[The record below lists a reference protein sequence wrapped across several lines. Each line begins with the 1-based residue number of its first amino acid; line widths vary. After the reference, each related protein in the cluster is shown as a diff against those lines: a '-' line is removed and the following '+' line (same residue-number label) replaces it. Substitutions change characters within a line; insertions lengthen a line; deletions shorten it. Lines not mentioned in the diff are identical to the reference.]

1 MVNPQNERLKKMEI
15 YSIILAAGE
24 GKRMKSET
32 AKPLQMACGKAL
44 IDYVLSAVKELDTK
58 ENIVVIGHKAEDM
71 KNYLGS
77 SVVYTYQLEQ
87 KGTGHAVMQGI
98 EPISGKEGIVMV
110 LCGDTPLIEGSALS
124 AALDSHIKNGRAA
137 TVITAIAP
145 NPFGYGRV
153 IRNGASLCK
162 IVEQKDAT
170 PEEAAVA
177 EINSG
182 MYFFDIQKLKGAL
195 SRLTNNNSQGEYYLT
210 DTIEILLNDGE
221 SVGAEIVDFESTLGV
236 NDRVQL
242 SLAESILNRRNV
254 ERVMLSG
261 VRVINPSATYIG
273 SDVTVGMDSVIY
285 PGTILEGNTH
295 IGKSCTIG
303 PDSMISDTEIGDNT
317 EVLKSVLTKS
327 EVGNNVN
334 IGPFA
339 YMRPNSKIGD
349 NVKVGDFVEIKNASI
364 DSGTKVAHL
373 TYVGDADVGKNVN
386 FGCGTVV
393 VNYDG
398 INKHRTTI
406 GDDVFIGCNTN
417 LVSPVKVGDG
427 AFTAAGST
435 ITDEVPENALAIA
448 RAKQVNK
455 TDWIKP
461 KDR

>member
-1 MVNPQNERLKKMEI
+1 MKI

-24 GKRMKSET
+24 GKRMKSKT
-32 AKPLQMACGKAL
+32 AKPLMKVCGKPI
-44 IDYVLSAVKELDTK
+44 IDHILSATGELGTEK
-58 ENIVVIGHKAEDM
+58 NIVVIGHKAEDM
-71 KNYLGS
+71 KAHLEE
-77 SVVYTYQLEQ
+77 SVSYAYQLEQ

-98 EPISGKEGIVMV
+98 EPIKDKDGIVMI
-110 LCGDTPLIEGSALS
+110 LCGDTPLIKGDELKSALE
-124 AALDSHIKNGRAA
+124 SHIESGRAA

-153 IRNGASLCK
+153 IRNGESITK

-170 PEEAAVA
+170 DAEKAVC

-182 MYFFDIQKLKGAL
+182 MYFFDIKKLNSAL
-195 SRLTNNNSQGEYYLT
+195 SRLTPNNAQGEYYLT
-210 DTIEILLNDGE
+210 DTIEILLSDGE
-221 SVGAEIVDFESTLGV
+221 KVGAEIIDFDSILGV

-242 SLAESILNRRNV
+242 SSAEKILNRRNV

-261 VRVINPSATYIG
+261 VTVINPDTTYIG
-273 SDVTVGMDSVIY
+273 VDVTVGMDSVIY
-285 PGTILEGNTH
+285 PGTILEGNTV
-295 IGKSCTIG
+295 IGENCIIG
-303 PDSMISDTEIGDNT
+303 PDTKITDTKIGNNT
-317 EVLKSVLTKS
+317 EVVKSVLTKS
-327 EVGNNVN
+327 EVGNKVN

-339 YMRPNSKIGD
+339 YMRPNSKVGD
-349 NVKVGDFVEIKNASI
+349 NVKVGDFVEIKNATI
-364 DSGTKVAHL
+364 DNGTKVAHL

-398 INKHRTTI
+398 KNKHRSTI

-417 LVSPVKVGDG
+417 LVSPVKVNNG

-455 TDWIKP
+455 ENWIKP

>member
-1 MVNPQNERLKKMEI
+1 MKI

-24 GKRMKSET
+24 GKRMKSKT
-32 AKPLQMACGKAL
+32 AKPLMEVCKKPI
-44 IDYVLSAVKELDTK
+44 IDHILTATKELGTK

-71 KNYLGS
+71 KAHLEE
-77 SVVYTYQLEQ
+77 SVSFAYQYEQ

-98 EPISGKEGIVMV
+98 EPIKDKDGIVMI
-110 LCGDTPLIEGSALS
+110 LCGDTPLIKGSELKNALNN
-124 AALDSHIKNGRAA
+124 HIESERAA

-145 NPFGYGRV
+145 NPFGYGRI
-153 IRNGASLCK
+153 IRDGENLLK

-170 PEEAAVA
+170 DTEKAVC

-182 MYFFDIQKLKGAL
+182 MYFFDIKKLSLAL
-195 SRLTNNNSQGEYYLT
+195 SKLTPNNAQGEYYLT
-210 DTIEILLNDGE
+210 DTIEILLSDGE
-221 SVGAEIVDFESTLGV
+221 KVGAEIIDFDSTLGV

-242 SLAESILNRRNV
+242 ACAEKILNCRNV
-254 ERVMLSG
+254 ERIMLSG
-261 VRVINPSATYIG
+261 VTVIDPDSTYIG
-273 SDVTVGMDSVIY
+273 TDVTVGMDSIIY
-285 PGTILEGNTH
+285 PGTILEGNTV
-295 IGKSCTIG
+295 IGENCIIG
-303 PDSMISDTEIGDNT
+303 PDSKITDTKIGDNT
-317 EVLKSVLTKS
+317 EVIKSVLVKS
-327 EVGNNVN
+327 EVGNKAN

-349 NVKVGDFVEIKNASI
+349 NVKVGDFVEIKNATI
-364 DSGTKVAHL
+364 DNGTKVAHL
-373 TYVGDADVGKNVN
+373 TYIGDADVGKNVN

-398 INKHRTTI
+398 KNKHRSTI

-417 LVSPVKVGDG
+417 LVSPVKVNSG

-448 RAKQVNK
+448 RAKQINK
-455 TDWIKP
+455 ENWIKP

>member
-1 MVNPQNERLKKMEI
+1 MKI

-24 GKRMKSET
+24 GKRMKSKT
-32 AKPLQMACGKAL
+32 AKPLMPVCGKPI
-44 IDYVLSAVKELDTK
+44 IDYVLSATDEVGTDK
-58 ENIVVIGHKAEDM
+58 NIVVIGHKADDIKAHLEE
-71 KNYLGS
+71 
-77 SVVYTYQLEQ
+77 SVTYAYQLEQ

-98 EPISGKEGIVMV
+98 EPIKDEDGIVMI
-110 LCGDTPLIEGSALS
+110 LCGDTPLIKGEELKTALN
-124 AALDSHIKNGRAA
+124 SHIESGSAA

-153 IRNGASLCK
+153 IRDGENLSR

-170 PEEAAVA
+170 DAEKAVL

-182 MYFFDIQKLKGAL
+182 MYFFDIKKLASAL
-195 SRLTNNNSQGEYYLT
+195 SKLTNNNAQGEYYLT
-210 DTIEILLNDGE
+210 DTIEILISEGE
-221 SVGAEIVDFESTLGV
+221 KVGAEIIDFESILGV

-242 SLAESILNRRNV
+242 ASAEAVLNRRNV
-254 ERVMLSG
+254 EKIMLSG
-261 VRVINPSATYIG
+261 VTVINPSATYIG
-273 SDVTVGMDSVIY
+273 TDVSVGMDSVIY
-285 PGTILEGNTH
+285 PGTILEGKTV
-295 IGKSCTIG
+295 IGENCIIG
-303 PDSMISDTEIGDNT
+303 PDTKITDTKIGDNT
-317 EVLKSVLTKS
+317 EVIKSVLVKS
-327 EVGNNVN
+327 EVGNKVSV
-334 IGPFA
+334 GPFA
-339 YMRPNSKIGD
+339 YMRPNSKVGD
-349 NVKVGDFVEIKNASI
+349 NVKIGDFVEIKNATI
-364 DSGTKVAHL
+364 DNGTKVAHL

-398 INKHRTTI
+398 KNKHRSTI

-417 LVSPVKVGDG
+417 LVSPVKVNDG

-455 TDWIKP
+455 ENWVKP